1 MDGQPMSSKDPFVL
15 RHCATGRLLASDL
28 VDYYN
33 DYGLE
38 YEMCCNNFLTNN
50 KYQTLISE
58 KVGNLKIDTVTRTER
73 DQNIF
78 EFIDKIVIF

>member
-1 MDGQPMSSKDPFVL
+1 MEGQPICSKDQFVL
-15 RHCATGRLLASDL
+15 RHCATGKLLASDL

-38 YEMCCNNFLTNN
+38 YEMCCNNFLSNN

-58 KVGNLKIDTVTRTER
+58 KVGNLKIDTVTRLEKE
-73 DQNIF
+73 QNVF
-78 EFIDKIVIF
+78 ELMDKIVIF

>member
-1 MDGQPMSSKDPFVL
+1 MNSYDPFVL

-38 YEMCCNNFLTNN
+38 YEMCCNNFLSNN

-58 KVGNLKIDTVTRTER
+58 KVGNLKIDTVTRVER
-73 DQNIF
+73 DQNVF
-78 EFIDKIVIF
+78 EIVDKIIIF